1 MATGTLGTT
10 ARKYHT
16 DQVHY
21 AAKPI
26 VYTTAGAYEICK
38 LPAGAAVIDAGVV
51 ITTAFAGGTPQTLD
65 IGVSGDTADFAS
77 ALVLTTKGV
86 IKADDMATATS
97 SYQTADTSAIATLS
111 AGATPSAGAG
121 YAYVVYIMANR
132 LA

>member
-21 AAKPI
+21 VSVPI
-26 VYTTAGAYEICK
+26 VYTTAGTYTIGN
-38 LPAGAAVIDAGVV
+38 LPVGAAVTGGGVV

-65 IGVSGDTADFAS
+65 IGIAGDTSDFAS
-77 ALVLTTKGV
+77 ALVLTAQGV
-86 IKADDMATATS
+86 MVLDDLATAS
-97 SYQTADTSAIATLS
+97 KAYMSADTDVIATLS

-121 YAYVVYIMANR
+121 YAYVTYIMANR
-132 LA
+132 Q